1 MRISEA
7 WLREWVNPKLGT
19 DELAEQLTMAGLEVD
34 SVEPAAPAF
43 AGVVVAEILSAEPHP
58 DADKLRVCQVN
69 AGETSPLQI
78 VCGAPNARAGIKVPL
93 ATVGAVLPGEMKIK
107 QAKLR
112 GVASSGMLCA
122 ASELGLNDEQ
132 SGLMELL
139 ADAPVGADIREYL
152 SLEDSIIEID
162 LTPNRGDCLGMEGVA
177 REVGALT
184 GTDLTPPDFISVA
197 ANIEKQFPIQ
207 VDEPQACPRYLGR
220 VIRGINLNVTTP
232 IWMQERLRRG
242 GIRSLGPVVDVT
254 NYVLL
259 ELGQPMHAFDLSRLV
274 GGIQVRYA
282 KQGEKLT
289 LLDESEIELDE
300 QTLLIT
306 DQDKPLAL
314 AGVMGGIDSG
324 ITADTDSLF
333 LEVACF
339 TPEVI
344 AGRARKYGLTTDS
357 AYRFERGVD
366 PALQHRAIQR
376 ATQLLLELVGG
387 KAGPVIEA
395 VCDAHLPSKQ
405 VIELRASRIDRLLG
419 FSPPSDT
426 VTDILQ
432 RLGMHVEVAA
442 DTWRVTP
449 PTFRFDISLE
459 ADLIEEVGRV
469 YGYNRIPS
477 APSTGQLQMHPVPEK
492 ITPLERIKLF
502 LVDRD
507 YQEAIT
513 YSFVEQSLDNL
524 IHPDLQPVALTNPIS
539 SELSVMRTSLWP
551 GLIRAA
557 KYNHHRQQARI
568 RLFEHGL
575 NFIQQ
580 DNELK
585 QNNILSGLIS
595 GSAMPEVWGHANQS
609 SVDFFDI
616 KGDVEALLD
625 VAGQTDVQFIKRTHP
640 ALHPGQSAAILK
652 GETVIGWV
660 GKLHPQLIKQEELPE
675 ATFVFELE
683 MQEILEGELPRFE
696 KLSRFPSIRRDLA
709 VVVEDDIS
717 SDALGQVITATA
729 GDLLKALNVFD
740 VYQGKGIESGRK
752 SVAFSLIL
760 QDSSRTLTDQD
771 VDPLIEK
778 VVEQLKEKFAA
789 QQRK

>member
-43 AGVVVAEILSAEPHP
+43 TGVIIAEILSVEPHT

-69 AGETSPLQI
+69 AGESAPMQI

-184 GTDLTPPDFISVA
+184 GTDLTPPEFVSV
-197 ANIEKQFPIQ
+197 EDCSKEQFPIE
-207 VDEPQACPRYLGR
+207 VEAPQACPRYLGR
-220 VIRGINLNVTTP
+220 VIQGVNLNAESPV
-232 IWMQERLRRG
+232 WMQERLRRG

-259 ELGQPMHAFDLSRLV
+259 ELGQPMHAFDLSRLA
-274 GGIQVRYA
+274 GGIKVRYA
-282 KQGEKLT
+282 NSGEKLT

-300 QTLLIT
+300 QTLLIA

-324 ITADTDSLF
+324 ISSETDSLF
-333 LEVACF
+333 LEGACF

-344 AGRARKYGLTTDS
+344 AGRARKYGLSTDS
-357 AYRFERGVD
+357 AFRFERGVD
-366 PALQHRAIQR
+366 PGLQHRAMQR
-376 ATQLLLELVGG
+376 ATQLLIDLVGG
-387 KAGPVIEA
+387 KAGPVVEA
-395 VCDAHLPSKQ
+395 VSQAHLPSKQ
-405 VIELRASRIDRLLG
+405 VIELRAARISRLLG
-419 FSPPSDT
+419 FSPSADN
-426 VTDILQ
+426 VTDILK
-432 RLGMHVEVAA
+432 RLGMQVEA
-442 DTWRVTP
+442 DFDAWRVTP

-477 APSTGQLQMHPVPEK
+477 TASYGQLQMHPAPEK
-492 ITPLERIKLF
+492 HTPLERIKLF

-513 YSFVEQSLDNL
+513 YSFVEEALDNL
-524 IHPDLQPVALTNPIS
+524 IHPDLIPVALSNPIS

-568 RLFEHGL
+568 RLFEYGL
-575 NFIQQ
+575 NFIKQ
-580 DNELK
+580 DNDLK

-595 GSAMPEVWGHANQS
+595 GSPAPEVWGHTGQS
-609 SVDFFDI
+609 PVDFFDI
-616 KGDVEALLD
+616 KGDVEALLEI
-625 VAGQTDVQFIKRTHP
+625 AGQTDIQFVKRSHP
-640 ALHPGQSAAILK
+640 ALHPGQSAVVLK
-652 GETVIGWV
+652 GETVIGWA
-660 GKLHPQLIKQEELPE
+660 GKLHPELIKREELPE
-675 ATFVFELE
+675 AVFVFELE
-683 MQEILEGELPRFE
+683 MQEILEGQLPSFE
-696 KLSRFPSIRRDLA
+696 KLSRFPSIRRDLS
-709 VVVEDDIS
+709 VVVEDGIPS
-717 SDALGQVITATA
+717 SALGQEITAIA
-729 GDLLKALNVFD
+729 GDLLKELNVFD

-752 SVAFSLIL
+752 SIAFSLIL

-771 VDPLIEK
+771 VDPLIDQ

>member
-19 DELAEQLTMAGLEVD
+19 GELAEQLTMAGLEVD

-43 AGVVVAEILSAEPHP
+43 TGVVVAEILSVESHP

-69 AGETSPLQI
+69 AGESSPLQI

-93 ATVGAVLPGEMKIK
+93 ATVGAVLPGDMKIK

-122 ASELGLNDEQ
+122 ARELGLSDEQ

-184 GTDLTPPDFISVA
+184 GTDLTPPEFMSV
-197 ANIEKQFPIQ
+197 EDGSKEQFPVE
-207 VDEPQACPRYLGR
+207 VDVPQACPRYLGR
-220 VIRGINLNVTTP
+220 VIQGINLNVETP
-232 IWMQERLRRG
+232 VWMQERLRRG

-259 ELGQPMHAFDLSRLV
+259 ELGQPMHAFDLSRLA
-274 GGIQVRYA
+274 GSIKVRYA
-282 KQGEKLT
+282 NSGEKLT

-300 QTLLIT
+300 QTLLIA

-324 ITADTDSLF
+324 ISSETDSLF

-344 AGRARKYGLTTDS
+344 AGRARKYGLSTDS
-357 AYRFERGVD
+357 AFRFERGVD
-366 PALQHRAIQR
+366 PALQHRAMQR
-376 ATQLLLELVGG
+376 ATQLLIDLVGG
-387 KAGPVIEA
+387 KAGPVVE
-395 VCDAHLPSKQ
+395 VVSQAHLPSRQ
-405 VIELRASRIDRLLG
+405 VIELRAARISRLLG
-419 FSPPSDT
+419 FSPSADN
-426 VTDILQ
+426 VTDILK
-432 RLGMHVEVAA
+432 RLGMQVEVEAEG
-442 DTWRVTP
+442 WHVTP
-449 PTFRFDISLE
+449 PTFRFDVSLE

-477 APSTGQLQMHPVPEK
+477 TASNGQLQMHPVPEK
-492 ITPLERIKLF
+492 HTPLERLKLF

-513 YSFVEQSLDNL
+513 YSFVEEALDNL
-524 IHPDLQPVALTNPIS
+524 IHPDLKPVALSNPIS

-557 KYNHHRQQARI
+557 KYNHHRQQMRI

-575 NFIQQ
+575 NFIKQ
-580 DNELK
+580 DNDLK

-595 GSAMPEVWGHANQS
+595 GSPAPEVWGHAGQS
-609 SVDFFDI
+609 PVDFFDI
-616 KGDVEALLD
+616 KGDVEALLEI
-625 VAGQTDVQFIKRTHP
+625 AGQADIQFVKRSHP
-640 ALHPGQSAAILK
+640 ALHPGQSAAVLK

-660 GKLHPQLIKQEELPE
+660 GKLHPELIKREELPE
-675 ATFVFELE
+675 AVFVFELE
-683 MQEILEGELPRFE
+683 MQEILEGQLPSFE
-696 KLSRFPSIRRDLA
+696 KLSRFPSIRRDLS
-709 VVVEDDIS
+709 VVVEDEIS
-717 SDALGQVITATA
+717 SSALGQEITAIA
-729 GDLLKALNVFD
+729 GDLLKELNVFD
-740 VYQGKGIESGRK
+740 VYRGKGIESGRK
-752 SVAFSLIL
+752 SIAFSLIL

-771 VDPLIEK
+771 VDPLIEQM
-778 VVEQLKEKFAA
+778 VGQLKEKFAA